1 MRSASSDANTS
12 TSSSADAHA
21 LALPQFCIDTLLSAI
36 NSPSTSSSS
45 SSSPSGSD
53 GRDHIHRLHL
63 TLISTLPSLPL
74 PLLPRTLDSIRSIV
88 LSLPLHTDGDER
100 RKELV
105 EELFKEIL
113 ERVGD
118 REKETVMRW
127 WYGVRAE
134 LLEGEGGKREE
145 GQPTTSSRL

>member
-1 MRSASSDANTS
+1 
-12 TSSSADAHA
+12 
-21 LALPQFCIDTLLSAI
+21 
-36 NSPSTSSSS
+36 
-45 SSSPSGSD
+45 
-53 GRDHIHRLHL
+53 
-63 TLISTLPSLPL
+63 
-74 PLLPRTLDSIRSIV
+74 V

-127 WYGVRAE
+127 WYDIRTE
-134 LLEGEGGKREE
+134 LLEGEGEKREE
-145 GQPTTSSRL
+145 GEATTSSRL

>member
-1 MRSASSDANTS
+1 M
-12 TSSSADAHA
+12 
-21 LALPQFCIDTLLSAI
+21 DTLISAI
-36 NSPSTSSSS
+36 NAPSM
-45 SSSPSGSD
+45 SSPSASD
-53 GRDHIHRLHL
+53 EQDHLHRLHL

-74 PLLPRTLDSIRSIV
+74 SLFPRTLESVRSIV

-100 RKELV
+100 RKDLV

-127 WYGVRAE
+127 WYDVRAE
-134 LLEGEGGKREE
+134 LLGGGREKKEEGEA
-145 GQPTTSSRL
+145 TTLSRL